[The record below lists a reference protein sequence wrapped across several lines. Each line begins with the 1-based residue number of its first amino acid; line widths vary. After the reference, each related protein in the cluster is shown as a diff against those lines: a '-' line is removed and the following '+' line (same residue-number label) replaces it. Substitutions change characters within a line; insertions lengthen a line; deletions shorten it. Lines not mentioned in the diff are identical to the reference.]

1 MSAQQ
6 SVDPIDPVV
15 VGRITAVHGVK
26 GWVKI
31 HSFTEPGGNIFDYQ
45 PWWLKIAGHW
55 QKLKVTDKRST
66 AKGLMVHLAE
76 IDDRD
81 QARAYCQRDIYVA
94 KAQLPVLADG
104 QYYWHQLEGMLVVT
118 SQGIRLGYVDSLME
132 TGANDVLVITPT
144 EDSLDDRERLVPYL
158 VETVIVAVDLDGN
171 TITVNWGADY
181 LD

>member
-1 MSAQQ
+1 MSVQQ

-55 QKLKVTDKRST
+55 QKLKVTEQRST

-81 QARAYCQRDIYVA
+81 QARAYCQRDIYVQ
-94 KAQLPVLADG
+94 KHNCRLLLMVSITG
-104 QYYWHQLEGMLVVT
+104 T
-118 SQGIRLGYVDSLME
+118 SLKGCLL
-132 TGANDVLVITPT
+132 
-144 EDSLDDRERLVPYL
+144 
-158 VETVIVAVDLDGN
+158 
-171 TITVNWGADY
+171 
-181 LD
+181 

>member
-1 MSAQQ
+1 MNAQQ

-45 PWWLKIAGHW
+45 PWWLKIADHW
-55 QKLKVTDKRST
+55 QKLKVTEQRST

-81 QARAYCQRDIYVA
+81 QARAYCQRDICVA
-94 KAQLPVLADG
+94 KAQLPVLANG

-118 SQGIRLGYVDSLME
+118 SQGVRLGIVDSLME
-132 TGANDVLVITPT
+132 TGANDVLVVKG
-144 EDSLDDRERLVPYL
+144 DDRSLDQEERLIPYIDQFVL
-158 VETVIVAVDLDGN
+158 NVDLGVGKIEVD
-171 TITVNWGADY
+171 WDPAF
-181 LD
+181 